1 MSIGDG
7 RTGTFNFSHPE
18 TLTDDEKGD
27 AMSDFILDE
36 IREKVRANNE
46 WIQNNPAATKS
57 DKEFAEVLIEFFDDI
72 DAVDRAPESFITE
85 CLFFIGYEFD
95 ELNTVYNTLI
105 NDIRQVYK
113 LVDPEFLTINIVE
126 KKKPRWKPWQKRN
139 SE

>member
-1 MSIGDG
+1 
-7 RTGTFNFSHPE
+7 
-18 TLTDDEKGD
+18 
-27 AMSDFILDE
+27 MSDFILDE

-57 DKEFAEVLIEFFDDI
+57 DKEFAEVLIELFDDI

-95 ELNTVYNTLI
+95 ELDTVYNTLI